1 LVVGAVYV
9 ETLSGARF
17 FFAVELVVDN
27 EASVKFIVERCES
40 DNGVGKRALVRRAL
54 HMCVRPCGLTPAA
67 RRLARTC
74 NNDPAPRPYA
84 PMRCTGATTARST
97 ARNRLSGSLSARA
110 YAASSTSSSS
120 TAATAA
126 TAATSR
132 RTGDDDGLRS
142 TNSNPSAATKSSTS
156 TRGPRRI
163 FPARLRNPAGCGATR
178 DWRLKSLSSL
188 DSCAR
193 KKKKEA
199 DERPK
204 VVLQGQVRRGTRGG
218 LVAPPV
224 GTTDLLVSTVGRT
237 LVCPRPPPRAR
248 ARAAAAHGC
257 PKTTKTLTRARRRVP
272 LPPLRAVRN
281 KAAAHC
287 ACSHGDFPFAQS
299 ARIATGE
306 RSPALLE
313 LHVGSPARAGAR
325 G

>member
-1 LVVGAVYV
+1 V

-193 KKKKEA
+193 KKKKRGRRASKSRVARSSE
-199 DERPK
+199 ERDA
-204 VVLQGQVRRGTRGG
+204 RRARRTARGDYGSTRFHRRPYVG
-218 LVAPPV
+218 VPSSPPA
-224 GTTDLLVSTVGRT
+224 
-237 LVCPRPPPRAR
+237 RAR
-248 ARAAAAHGC
+248 ARCCSPWVSKDDQNADPRAPQG
-257 PKTTKTLTRARRRVP
+257 TTATLASGP
-272 LPPLRAVRN
+272 QQSGSALCLLPWGFPLRTIRPN
-281 KAAAHC
+281 
-287 ACSHGDFPFAQS
+287 
-299 ARIATGE
+299 RY
-306 RSPALLE
+306 R
-313 LHVGSPARAGAR
+313 
-325 G
+325 